1 MRVIKIAFS
10 AALCMI
16 LLNCSNNSDKSD
28 SSESQAET
36 QAQKVEPETQAQ
48 KAEPETYQTPEIS
61 ITELKKKSR
70 MPGSFFL
77 VDVRTRQEYDA
88 GHLAFTDALIPYDQI
103 DKHLD
108 QLPADKNATLYMFC
122 RTSRRS
128 GIATDYLHSI
138 GYTNVYN
145 VTGGIVA
152 WQQEGYE
159 VVPTK

>member
-28 SSESQAET
+28 SADSQTET
-36 QAQKVEPETQAQ
+36 PAQ
-48 KAEPETYQTPEIS
+48 KAEPEVYETPEIS
-61 ITELKKKSR
+61 IAELRKNSR
-70 MPGSFFL
+70 DPESFFL
-77 VDVRTRQEYDA
+77 VDVRTQQEYDA

-108 QLPADKNATLYMFC
+108 QLPEDKNATLYMFC

-138 GYTNVYN
+138 GYTNVFN
-145 VTGGIVA
+145 VTGGITA
-152 WQQEGYE
+152 WQQSGYE
-159 VVPTK
+159 VVTDE